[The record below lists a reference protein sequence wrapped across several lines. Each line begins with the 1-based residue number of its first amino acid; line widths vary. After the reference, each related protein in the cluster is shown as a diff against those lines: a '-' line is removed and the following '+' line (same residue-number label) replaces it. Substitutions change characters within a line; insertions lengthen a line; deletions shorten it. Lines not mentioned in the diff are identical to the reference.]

1 MLLNT
6 AKMALIQNIKNK
18 TTSVPGKL
26 KSAKPSMNYSQILK
40 TLTKKRKLQAM
51 TLKKFKKAHFKDFL
65 DDFSIKMI
73 GSKLMELNYNSGK
86 FTFSAEII
94 GTRTDTTTNAEAF
107 LIQWNP
113 KNMYEL
119 FLLRFLYF

>member
-1 MLLNT
+1 
-6 AKMALIQNIKNK
+6 
-18 TTSVPGKL
+18 
-26 KSAKPSMNYSQILK
+26 
-40 TLTKKRKLQAM
+40 
-51 TLKKFKKAHFKDFL
+51 
-65 DDFSIKMI
+65 MI